1 MTERKEFGVWRV
13 VQATGVVVVMSF
25 FLLETLTILNPVLL
39 FVLLWAVLL
48 PFRGRPGH
56 MALLGIAAVLTLFWV
71 LANIGST
78 LSPFILAVIL
88 AYVLD
93 PLVDKLE
100 RRGLAR
106 GVAVLLLIL
115 PSIAVTCVLLFVFVP
130 AAFEHIREILGSV
143 PVLIERVG
151 AWFERSREQLLGL
164 NVPFFDSAEVLAQL
178 RQLDPDAVVEL
189 LQERQ
194 SAFSAHIWGGV
205 LGLGRGLGSVM
216 TVVGYLVLTPVLS
229 YYLIRDWDQLKE
241 GLVALIPVDSR
252 DQVVKFGSE
261 CDVLVSKYLRG
272 QLAVAAIIGCLTGT
286 GLWLLSFPYAASLGL
301 VAGVFSVVPY
311 LGVVLTLVPAILIA
325 LASGNVLA
333 SLLKV
338 GVVFGTIQILD
349 QSVISPRV
357 VGDSVGIHPVWMVLA
372 MTVGGYFFGVVGL
385 LVAVPAAAILKLL
398 LGHAIELYLDSD
410 FHRGK
415 GSADSG

>member
-1 MTERKEFGVWRV
+1 MTERGEFSVWRV
-13 VQATGVVVVMSF
+13 VQATGVVVVMGF
-25 FLLETLTILNPVLL
+25 FLLETLTILNPFLL

-56 MALLGIAAVLTLFWV
+56 MALLGIAAVLTLFWI
-71 LANIGST
+71 LSNIGST
-78 LSPFILAVIL
+78 LSPFILSVVL

-93 PLVDKLE
+93 PFVDKLE

-106 GVAVLLLIL
+106 GIAVLSLIL
-115 PSIAVTCVLLFVFVP
+115 PSIAIICLLLFVFVP
-130 AAFEHIREILGSV
+130 AAFEHGREILGSV

-151 AWFERSREQLLGL
+151 EWFERSQGRLLGL
-164 NVPFFDSAEVLAQL
+164 DVPFFDGAEVVAQL
-178 RQLDPDAVVEL
+178 RQLDADAVVEF

-194 SAFSAHIWGGV
+194 SAFTAYVWGGV

-229 YYLIRDWDQLKE
+229 YYLIRDWDRLKKRM
-241 GLVALIPVDSR
+241 VDLIPVDSR
-252 DQVVKFGSE
+252 DQVVNFGSE

-272 QLAVAAIIGCLTGT
+272 QLTVAAIIGCLTGI
-286 GLWLLSFPYAASLGL
+286 GFALLSFPYAVSLGL

-311 LGVVLTLVPAILIA
+311 LGVVFTLVPAIFIA
-325 LASGNVLA
+325 LVSGNVLV
-333 SLLKV
+333 SLLTV
-338 GVVFGTIQILD
+338 GVVFGAIQILD

-357 VGDSVGIHPVWMVLA
+357 VGDSVGIHPVWVVLA

-385 LVAVPAAAILKLL
+385 LVAVPVAAILKLL
-398 LGHAIELYLDSD
+398 LGYAIELYRDSD
-410 FHRGK
+410 FYRGE
-415 GSADSG
+415 GSPESD